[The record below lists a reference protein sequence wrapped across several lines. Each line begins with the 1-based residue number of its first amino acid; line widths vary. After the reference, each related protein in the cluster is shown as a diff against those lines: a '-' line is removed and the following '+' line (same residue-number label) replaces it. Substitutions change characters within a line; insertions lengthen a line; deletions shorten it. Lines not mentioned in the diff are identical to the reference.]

1 MEVSKVNIFGGGTT
15 ESKNNFV
22 VMQSKNIGEKI
33 IKGVSEL
40 FNELKD
46 FLWGIGFFGWQIAFV
61 YGLYVSFTYKVSY
74 GFLFLVLFLTSGF
87 INEKILKNLI
97 FDLRPSN
104 STPFL
109 HTEVFKKKTNG
120 MPSGHAQQTAFA
132 LTYSYL
138 LTRKYLYESFAL
150 FIITVVQRYLFN
162 NHTIPQLIAGGFFG
176 IILGILF
183 YYIVI
188 RLEKRS

>member
-1 MEVSKVNIFGGGTT
+1 MDVNKVIETIT
-15 ESKNNFV
+15 
-22 VMQSKNIGEKI
+22 
-33 IKGVSEL
+33 KGVSHL

-61 YGLYVSFTYKVSY
+61 YGLYVSFQYKISY
-74 GFLFLVLFLTSGF
+74 GFLFFVLFLISGF

-109 HTEVFKKKTNG
+109 HSEVFRKRTNG

-138 LTRKYLYESFAL
+138 LTRKYLYESIAL
-150 FIITVVQRYLFN
+150 FIITFVQRYLFN
-162 NHTIPQLIAGGFFG
+162 NHTIPQLIAGGIFG
-176 IILGILF
+176 VFLGILF
-183 YYIVI
+183 FYIII
-188 RLEKRS
+188 RLEGR